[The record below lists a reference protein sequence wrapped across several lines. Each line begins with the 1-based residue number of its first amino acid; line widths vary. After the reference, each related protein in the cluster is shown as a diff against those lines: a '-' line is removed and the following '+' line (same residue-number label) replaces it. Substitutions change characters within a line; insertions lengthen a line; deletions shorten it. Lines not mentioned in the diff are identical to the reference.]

1 MTMFGLKSSPKQSG
15 RGGALHIAGSDR
27 VASIAAGETLL
38 GAAVREDIPFP
49 RMCNVGECGACKCRL
64 TRGHV
69 RLKKDISLHVS
80 PEELSSGF
88 ILACQSVAESA
99 EVEVEVLGAGDDDAG
114 KQAPRKMD
122 ASITQMTM
130 LTPDVCELELSLA
143 VDIDYVAG
151 QYAQLTVPGVMGLD
165 EPRCYSFAE
174 APTGRSSKRR
184 AIFHIRHVPGG
195 AFTGWLFAADR
206 TGDRLC
212 LSGPH
217 GGLCYREAE
226 RPLLCV
232 AAGTGLAP
240 IKAILEQGLA
250 EGFTHDV
257 TLVVGARTR
266 RDLYAIDSIL
276 AIQERWHGSFAFVP
290 VLSQESEDSAWRGRR
305 GRVTDY
311 LREREKSLAD
321 CAAYLCGPPAMIDS
335 ALEVLRHR
343 IPPKHLHHDRFLDR
357 GSIAT
362 AASAVA

>member
-1 MTMFGLKSSPKQSG
+1 MFGFKSIPKESG
-15 RGGALHIAGSDR
+15 RKGTLRVAGSNR
-27 VASIAAGETLL
+27 VAPIAAGETHL

-64 TRGHV
+64 TRGQI
-69 RLKKDISLHVS
+69 RLKKDISRHVS
-80 PEELSSGF
+80 TEELSSGF

-99 EVEVEVLGAGDDDAG
+99 EVEVEVLGAGDDG
-114 KQAPRKMD
+114 SVRQAPRRLE

-130 LTPDVCELELSLA
+130 LAPDVCELELSLA
-143 VDIDYVAG
+143 ADIDYVAG
-151 QYAQLTVPGVMGLD
+151 QYAQLTVPEVPGLD

-174 APTGRSSKRR
+174 APTGRSSRRR
-184 AIFHIRHVPGG
+184 AIFHVRHVPGG

-206 TGDRLC
+206 TGARVC

-217 GGLCYREAE
+217 GGFCYREAD

-250 EGFTHDV
+250 EGFTQDV

-266 RDLYAIDSIL
+266 RDLYAIESIL
-276 AIQERWHGSFAFVP
+276 AIQQRWHGWFTFVP
-290 VLSQESEDSAWRGRR
+290 VLSKESESSTWGGRR

-311 LREREKSLAD
+311 LRERETSLAD

-343 IPPKHLHHDRFLDR
+343 IPAKHLHHDRFLDR
-357 GSIAT
+357 GSMAP